1 MLEGINE
8 DKLPCEVFRELISVD
23 STLGNAQ
30 LSELFHEE
38 FLEVDSLALQLI
50 WHWRGPGKTEGI
62 SDESLNAEL
71 LAMLKR
77 AGYL

>member
-1 MLEGINE
+1 MLEGIN
-8 DKLPCEVFRELISVD
+8 DGKLPCEVFRELINVD
-23 STLGNAQ
+23 ATLGNAR

-38 FLEVDSLALQLI
+38 FIEVDSLALQLI
-50 WHWRGPGKTEGI
+50 WHWRGPGKIEGI

-71 LAMLKR
+71 LAMLKK

>member
-23 STLGNAQ
+23 STLGNVR

-38 FLEVDSLALQLI
+38 FIEVDSLALQLI

-71 LAMLKR
+71 LAMLKK